1 VAVARFGREFVEPNW
16 DWFPVRGDDG
26 GGLAVSLDDQF
37 VKSLV
42 SVVSSGL
49 GSVQDEEVD
58 AGEPADL
65 GVQGVV
71 QPGGAEPGEQ
81 LRPEWSRHYLNRH
94 RSYPRIGEAQIPDIC
109 TLRRRWCTDRPDQHE
124 KRCPRQ
130 CDPRPDGHVQTVN
143 NRFSTHVIGRPPV
156 QRPLGMLVPDRAQV
170 DITLTT
176 SQVRDVRRPDGIEPA
191 LIERRLT
198 RSGGV
203 IADRSGIV
211 VHTLKLNDRGT
222 DPGDATAE
230 TCTLPPNPCESKR
243 SSGAGPPGVEWRQ
256 NQQVIVFVDPS
267 TRRDALHETCRFV
280 WFHGAIP
287 ELRLRTLG
295 SACRP

>member
-81 LRPEWSRHYLNRH
+81 LRPE
-94 RSYPRIGEAQIPDIC
+94 
-109 TLRRRWCTDRPDQHE
+109 
-124 KRCPRQ
+124 
-130 CDPRPDGHVQTVN
+130 
-143 NRFSTHVIGRPPV
+143 
-156 QRPLGMLVPDRAQV
+156 
-170 DITLTT
+170 
-176 SQVRDVRRPDGIEPA
+176 
-191 LIERRLT
+191 
-198 RSGGV
+198 
-203 IADRSGIV
+203 
-211 VHTLKLNDRGT
+211 
-222 DPGDATAE
+222 
-230 TCTLPPNPCESKR
+230 
-243 SSGAGPPGVEWRQ
+243 
-256 NQQVIVFVDPS
+256 
-267 TRRDALHETCRFV
+267 
-280 WFHGAIP
+280 
-287 ELRLRTLG
+287 
-295 SACRP
+295 